1 MKDGTIG
8 LLKGDRQKSADR
20 AIMEITGS
28 EYTHARIYILGFTI
42 ESTVWMARGRLFPR
56 SGVLLTL
63 GKRKSDAYFEPK
75 VDRTPE
81 QARAGLEKAIELV
94 NSRAWYA
101 YLLTFLD
108 FILYP
113 TRALWRWI
121 YKKTGWAPFVSSRT
135 NCSYLADLL
144 EKEMGLDLWPDMPES
159 LTVPGDYP
167 YCKQLV
173 QTGWQD

>member
-8 LLKGDRQKSADR
+8 LLRGDRQKPADR
-20 AIMEITGS
+20 AIMEIIGS

-42 ESTVWMARGRLFPR
+42 ESTVWMVRGRLFPR

-63 GKRKSDAYFEPK
+63 GERRADAYFEPK

-101 YLLTFLD
+101 YLLTLCD
-108 FILYP
+108 AVLYP
-113 TRALWRWI
+113 TRALWKWI
-121 YKKTGWAPFVSSRT
+121 YKCTGWAPFMGAET
-135 NCSYLADLL
+135 NCSYLTDLL
-144 EKEMGLDLWPDMPES
+144 EKAMGLDLWPDMPES

-173 QTGWQD
+173 QMG